1 MSEIKVIEW
10 ELDDVIGEL
19 RRISLV
25 SEPAIEEDFLL
36 FKGDTLS
43 FKTIDNDKRVLTGP
57 AMRPDI
63 NIPRKD
69 EMGNLYYGFFS
80 KDTVRKCAELFFKK
94 NSNANNTNLEHE
106 FEIDG
111 VYVFESWIVENP
123 EMDKSKELGFKNV
136 KEGDWFVSMKVDND
150 IVWNNYLK
158 TGLIKGFSVE
168 VKASEVEVLNKMKSI
183 LLSDLDDES
192 KFDLLFDFFAEESY
206 NDYPEAAKEN
216 AKVALRWAEEN
227 GWGSCGT
234 PVGKVRANQLAKGES
249 ISVETISRMAA
260 FERHR
265 QNSQKELGDGC
276 GRLMWLAWGG
286 DEGIAWAQR
295 KMDSLKK

>member
-1 MSEIKVIEW
+1 METKIIEW

-36 FKGDTLS
+36 FNNDTLK
-43 FKTIDNDKRVLTGP
+43 FKTIDNEKRVLTGP

-69 EMGNLYYGFFS
+69 DMGNLYYGFFS
-80 KDTVRKCAELFFKK
+80 KDTVRKCAELFFKN

-106 FEIDG
+106 FEVDG

-123 EMDKSKELGFKNV
+123 EMDKSKELGFTNV

-150 IVWNNYLK
+150 GVWNNYLK

-168 VKASEVEVLNKMKSI
+168 VKATEVEVLSKLKDIM
-183 LLSDLDDES
+183 LSDISDDDKIES
-192 KFDLLFDFFAEESY
+192 LL
-206 NDYPEAAKEN
+206 
-216 AKVALRWAEEN
+216 
-227 GWGSCGT
+227 
-234 PVGKVRANQLAKGES
+234 
-249 ISVETISRMAA
+249 
-260 FERHR
+260 
-265 QNSQKELGDGC
+265 EL
-276 GRLMWLAWGG
+276 
-286 DEGIAWAQR
+286 
-295 KMDSLKK
+295 LK